1 MPDAGIGSPPTVSGG
16 KLNLTGDLLSGLKV
30 PLGAANPFGGLSDYT
45 VEMKFT
51 TTGNTNDPNAGI
63 VLFGSAD
70 ATAPT
75 EPDNQSMAIFIE
87 RIVND
92 DMSVQFDLVV
102 DYFFVDEVRVEDAG
116 PLFDG
121 SEHLVKVVYEAPDD
135 PGSEDDPNPGTMFVN
150 VDNEWRTSGEIAPR
164 PPTTASHD
172 VRIGGTLNTDFP
184 LGDALELQGTADDVR
199 IFDDANMAPNLLRI
213 QVDATTG
220 AVQLLGG
227 DFDHDVRY
235 YEINSDAG
243 SLNPGGWTS
252 LEDQGLDT
260 GGGDVHWDELGHSD
274 SQLAEG
280 FLLGDSSFDAAR
292 MVSLGNAFKPGGA
305 RDLEFIALN
314 ADLDVLLT
322 DVVYVNEP
330 AAVAGDYNGNGSVD
344 AADYVVWRDR
354 LGQAFQL
361 TNEVAGVTPG
371 MVTQEDYSAWRAR
384 FGNAAGAAAGLNSA
398 IPEPSGW
405 VLVMVAV
412 SAISGN
418 LLHARR
424 WSYSKN

>member
-1 MPDAGIGSPPTVSGG
+1 
-16 KLNLTGDLLSGLKV
+16 
-30 PLGAANPFGGLSDYT
+30 
-45 VEMKFT
+45 
-51 TTGNTNDPNAGI
+51 
-63 VLFGSAD
+63 
-70 ATAPT
+70 
-75 EPDNQSMAIFIE
+75 
-87 RIVND
+87 
-92 DMSVQFDLVV
+92 
-102 DYFFVDEVRVEDAG
+102 
-116 PLFDG
+116 
-121 SEHLVKVVYEAPDD
+121 
-135 PGSEDDPNPGTMFVN
+135 
-150 VDNEWRTSGEIAPR
+150 
-164 PPTTASHD
+164 

-199 IFDDANMAPNLLRI
+199 IFDDAIMAPNLLRI

-243 SLNPGGWTS
+243 SLNPGGWNS
-252 LEDQGLDT
+252 LEDQGLDS

-344 AADYVVWRDR
+344 AADYVVWLDH

-361 TNEVAGVTPG
+361 SNEVAGVTPG

-405 VLVMVAV
+405 VLVLAAV
-412 SAISGN
+412 STISGN

-424 WSYSKN
+424 WSHSRISIWRNTIGCN